1 MFRRPLWGI
10 FLVPFVAMLW
20 DGAVSQVSSPGR
32 IVFALGR
39 FRNVSLLQNATV
51 EAIIPRIPA
60 DVTYI
65 TFQLH
70 TQHQNATVS
79 YHRVL
84 TSSSSLN
91 GSDAGLLFP
100 LLRLQ
105 RTLTWYLRSPERSAI
120 TGTGVILP
128 YREIHP
134 VPGGCNTEYNLLVD
148 PNIYLQYNLFETI
161 IQFAPANIGYAR
173 GRTPPPCDVNSGQS
187 SRWRLEYDV
196 YQYFLP
202 ENDLSEQ
209 VLIDHIQKVAS
220 VQQMVLNGK
229 KLVML
234 KSVDKTMVSF
244 SSVPGQGVIYSVIVR
259 DPLLNSSASY
269 VPVHTYACNFSST
282 LDNCYTLGRIST
294 KVFFTIAGIAGLFVC
309 FFGHR
314 FFKSELFCMGF
325 VFVAFLFFILI
336 TRVTSLDYDM
346 RLGLTALGGAAGGVL
361 LVLCWW
367 RFGSVLLCVVIVG
380 LILGFLVS
388 SLLFFTPVGDLSI
401 FRTDSVFW
409 PTFCSVVVIIPLI
422 FFRWP
427 REGNITACGVAGGYA
442 VILAVNSYIY
452 TSLSYITLDVLKRA
466 LNNQFSRAFTNVPFQ
481 GIDYILTTVWAVLAV
496 SGVVLQLYRERSRP
510 FFPPSPYLMWKQER
524 ERRKTNILDP
534 SYHIPSLRSRLK
546 SRVQD
551 MFRRREPAG
560 ERTPLLL

>member
-1 MFRRPLWGI
+1 MFLRPLWGI

-20 DGAVSQVSSPGR
+20 DGAASQVSSPGR
-32 IVFALGR
+32 LVFALGR
-39 FRNVSLLQNATV
+39 SRNVSLLQNATV
-51 EAIIPRIPA
+51 EAVIPRIPA

-100 LLRLQ
+100 LMRLQ

-128 YREIHP
+128 YGEIHP

-202 ENDLSEQ
+202 ENDLSGQ
-209 VLIDHIQKVAS
+209 VLIEHIQKVAS

-269 VPVHTYACNFSST
+269 VPVHTYACNFSSN
-282 LDNCYTLGRIST
+282 LDNCYTL
-294 KVFFTIAGIAGLFVC
+294 V
-309 FFGHR
+309 
-314 FFKSELFCMGF
+314 
-325 VFVAFLFFILI
+325 
-336 TRVTSLDYDM
+336 

-388 SLLFFTPVGDLSI
+388 SLLFFTPIGDLSI

-409 PTFCSVVVIIPLI
+409 PTFCSVVVVIPLI